1 MGHDGVTQKNGVRAE
16 RIGASKRPEQTV
28 AQDPRIAAG
37 LKWNAL
43 GPTDFGGP
51 AAFGEATDGDGD
63 GNDSRGLSGGFALK
77 MIDIGRSPY
86 SS

>member
-1 MGHDGVTQKNGVRAE
+1 MNPGTPP
-16 RIGASKRPEQTV
+16 ASVPYASATCRP
-28 AQDPRIAAG
+28 AASGPAKIVG
-37 LKWNAL
+37 LDSLSQWNSL

-77 MIDIGRSPY
+77 MVDFGRSPY
-86 SS
+86 SP